1 MAVAPSF
8 TNFKKLSEPFFE
20 NGKYYIMVE
29 HPNTKNSRKVRWYSD
44 AEIAKN
50 YGSKME
56 INPNYEKWG
65 GLKKARGFEKGP
77 ILIIRNVKPADED
90 WLNKSVARYA
100 IDTGWYIV
108 STDVLP
114 DDYPKHFK
122 FLALGWE
129 EFKSEDDDQK
139 AKPPAEIGRII
150 RVKELKK
157 QYLNFD

>member
-8 TNFKKLSEPFFE
+8 TNYKKLSEPFIE

-44 AEIAKN
+44 EEIAKN
-50 YGSKME
+50 YGSK
-56 INPNYEKWG
+56 IKNDPQYEKYG

-90 WLNKSVARYA
+90 WLRKSVARYA

-108 STDVLP
+108 STDILP

-122 FLALGWE
+122 FLALGWN
-129 EFKSEDDDQK
+129 EFKGADDQT
-139 AKPPAEIGRII
+139 AKSPIEISNII
-150 RVKELKK
+150 REKENKK
-157 QYLNFD
+157 QYINFD